1 MKAIAKNEII
11 EDEKDEKDD
20 VIKKEENK
28 KDKNILYIDIN
39 IKNEF

>member
-1 MKAIAKNEII
+1 MKVIAKNEII

>member
-28 KDKNILYIDIN
+28 KDKNILYIDIK